1 MENTIEPNPINT
13 ARRRRTPIR
22 VIVGN
27 DPEPT
32 SDITPIMI
40 DAMSREI
47 EAGDILNW
55 RSGGYFRHYMAFGM
69 VTKVDYDK
77 GHIQIINHNKNRVT
91 IWKTHMCVILAKAND
106 YSNIPEEYI
115 NLWLTND

>member
-32 SDITPIMI
+32 RALII
-40 DAMSREI
+40 DAMSRQI
-47 EAGDILNW
+47 EAGDIINW
-55 RSGGYFRHYMAFGM
+55 RSGGYFGHYMAFGM
-69 VTKVDYDK
+69 VTQVDYDK
-77 GHIQIINHNKNRVT
+77 GCIKVINHNNNRVT
-91 IWKTHMCVILAKAND
+91 MWNTHMCVILAKAND

-115 NLWLTND
+115 NLWLTDD